1 MEDNGLK
8 IKNIKAG
15 TLYGYNLGI
24 RDRFESND
32 AVFNKSLFSIFLEKN
47 GLSSYKDVST
57 RDIICLDFDF
67 GSRSYEEEVAR
78 VEHMITTEKLKDEVD
93 EERLKSLEKVL
104 KKVND
109 NKEKYVKKSKEEIRE
124 DFYQY
129 GVPVKYHK
137 LIKSTGEIKET
148 IINYKMLYRNSS
160 KAKLG
165 QVMFINSKLYKKSY
179 DWLTMGL
186 GKKMG
191 NGEAKIVEMAAYA
204 PLTTSTI
211 IDTMN
216 IPVENILILKD
227 QDSLFRTIANVVRA
241 EEYDAQERVIDEEK
255 TEENRLK
262 AIEKGK
268 LDECGFP
275 IYKRRW
281 KTVSVKRKKCV
292 VSKEETHVKN
302 TIWDG
307 MALIEA
313 DELPE
318 WVNGMALLRNHFF
331 KACAFKSYLQKF
343 FYDWCL
349 ENDHDYNTYEVE
361 DMFGIKHKVKDI
373 KMITTDNAIK
383 WLKFKELM
391 GDTLQ
396 ESYLYWCDRINDD
409 DSMFGIVKTDHK
421 SKLGDVQQMSYQM
434 INTLPCEKEDIK
446 ELSSQSISYVELL
459 KTDNDEFER
468 FLRTNA
474 NEINH
479 YEMMADLYKHNHE
492 FANSK
497 WFRYEKRQI
506 IRSYV
511 DRLRRGK
518 ITLNAD
524 NLTACGNPYALLM
537 YSVGDDFT
545 KDITLNKEDGV
556 IQCYTTRFTDGE
568 YLCAIRNPHNSPNN
582 ICYLHNT
589 YSKEMAKYFPFSDN
603 IIAINCIESDIQ
615 DRANGCD
622 YDSDFF
628 YVTNNPV
635 MVRCAKKAY
644 NEYPTVVNKLKE
656 SGITYKNNLL
666 EYAKMD
672 NKFSKSKMGIG
683 ESSNLAQLAMTYY
696 WNDMSNK
703 ELYDNFIILAVLAQV
718 VIDGCKREYEVD
730 ALAEIER
737 IKRMD
742 CMTKNKEEVIS
753 GKVRKVKRDLPMF
766 MKYTKDVPM
775 SSNGNSR
782 EYEDIKSDRER
793 LENRIDSDMI
803 CPMNWLQECLDEI
816 KQMNCKDTTDTKE
829 FFVKMEGRARR
840 EQVSKVIKIVQQ
852 YDAFTRVYNSSC
864 DNDDDLLFEK
874 LNDTVCELLQIRNIS
889 LCVFNRIIETA
900 LGIKYNPKD
909 NNNKYIRDNIKYTR
923 KLLNCLYKIN
933 KNKFLLNFV
942 EK

>member
-1 MEDNGLK
+1 MNDNGLK

-47 GLSSYKDVST
+47 GLSSYKDIST

-78 VEHMITTEKLKDEVD
+78 VECMIGTEKAKEEVD
-93 EERLKSLEKVL
+93 KDRVESLTTVL
-104 KKVND
+104 SKIHANKDKYIKKTKD
-109 NKEKYVKKSKEEIRE
+109 DIRE

-129 GVPVKYHK
+129 GVPVKYHQ
-137 LIKSTGEIKET
+137 LVKSTGEIKET
-148 IINYKMLYRNSS
+148 TINYKMLYRNSS

-165 QVMFINSKLYKKSY
+165 QVMFINSKLYRKAY

-191 NGEAKIVEMAAYA
+191 NGDAKIVEMAAYA

-227 QDSLFRTIANVVRA
+227 QDSLFKTIANVVRA
-241 EEYDAQERVIDEEK
+241 EEYITQEKVIDEEK
-255 TEENRLK
+255 TEANRLK
-262 AIEKGK
+262 AIEQGK

-275 IYKRRW
+275 IYKKKW
-281 KTVSVKRKKCV
+281 KKINVKKKKCV
-292 VSKEETHVKN
+292 VSEEETYVKN
-302 TIWDG
+302 TMWDG

-313 DELPE
+313 DELPK

-331 KACAFKSYLQKF
+331 KSCAFKSYLQKF

-349 ENDHDYNTYEVE
+349 ENGYDYDTYEVE
-361 DMFGIKHKVKDI
+361 DMFGIKHRIKDI
-373 KMITTDNAIK
+373 KMITTDNSIK
-383 WLKFKELM
+383 WLKFKEFM

-396 ESYLYWCDRINDD
+396 EAYQYWCDRINEDG
-409 DSMFGIVKTDHK
+409 SMFGIVKTDHK

-434 INTLPCEKEDIK
+434 INTLPCAKEDVE
-446 ELSSQSISYVELL
+446 ELSSESVSYVELL
-459 KTDNDEFER
+459 KTNNDEFEK
-468 FLRTNA
+468 FLRNNA

-479 YEMMADLYKHNHE
+479 YEMMADLYNHNHE

-511 DRLRRGK
+511 DRLRKGK

-524 NLTACGNPYALLM
+524 NLTVCGNPYALLM

-545 KDITLNKEDGV
+545 KDVTLNKEEGV
-556 IQCYTTRFTDGE
+556 IQCYTTRFDDGE

-582 ICYLHNT
+582 ICYLRNT
-589 YSKEMAKYFPFSDN
+589 YSREMAKYFPFSDN
-603 IIAINCIESDIQ
+603 IIAVNCINSDIQ

-622 YDSDFF
+622 FDSDFF
-628 YVTNNPV
+628 YVTNNSV

-644 NEYPTVVNKLKE
+644 EEYPTVVNKLKE

-696 WNDMSNK
+696 WNDISNK

-737 IKRMD
+737 IKRME
-742 CMTKNKEEVIS
+742 CMDKYKEEIVK
-753 GKVRKVKRDLPMF
+753 GKIKKVKKDLPLF
-766 MKYTKDVPM
+766 MKYTKDVPI
-775 SSNGNSR
+775 STNGVTR
-782 EYEDIKSDRER
+782 DYEDVKDDRNK
-793 LENRIDSDMI
+793 LENRIDEDMI
-803 CPMNWLQECLDEI
+803 CPMNWLQECLDGI
-816 KQMNCKDTTDTKE
+816 KQMSTKGSLDTKE
-829 FFVKMEGRARR
+829 FFVKMEGFGNSR
-840 EQVSKVIKIVQQ
+840 QMSKITKIIITYDNYVRNNEYTDDELKVKTDEVLKNVCDIKIG
-852 YDAFTRVYNSSC
+852 
-864 DNDDDLLFEK
+864 
-874 LNDTVCELLQIRNIS
+874 NI
-889 LCVFNRIIETA
+889 VTFNRLIETA
-900 LGIKYNPKD
+900 LDIKFKSDKYKNSNPR
-909 NNNKYIRDNIKYTR
+909 YVR
-923 KLLNCLYKIN
+923 KFLNVLYKYD
-933 KNKFLLNFV
+933 KDKFLINFN
-942 EK
+942 KI

>member
-1 MEDNGLK
+1 MKDNGLK

-15 TLYGYNLGI
+15 TLYGYNLGV

-47 GLSSYKDVST
+47 GLSSYKDIST

-67 GSRSYEEEVAR
+67 GSRSYEEEVSR
-78 VEHMITTEKLKDEVD
+78 VEYMINIEKSKDEVD
-93 EERLKSLEKVL
+93 KDRVASLTTVL
-104 KKVND
+104 SKIHT
-109 NKEKYVKKSKEEIRE
+109 NKYKYVKKTKEEIRE

-148 IINYKMLYRNSS
+148 TINYKMLYRNSS

-191 NGEAKIVEMAAYA
+191 DGDAKIVEMAAYA

-211 IDTMN
+211 VDTIH

-227 QDSLFRTIANVVRA
+227 QDSLFKTIANVVRA
-241 EEYDAQERVIDEEK
+241 EEYDTQEKIIDEEK
-255 TEENRLK
+255 TEINRLK
-262 AIEKGK
+262 AIEQEK

-275 IYKRRW
+275 IYKKKW
-281 KTVSVKRKKCV
+281 KTINVKKKKCV
-292 VSKEETHVKN
+292 VSKEETYVKN

-313 DELPE
+313 DCLPN
-318 WVNGMALLRNHFF
+318 WINGMALLRNHFF
-331 KACAFKSYLQKF
+331 KDCAFKSYLQKF

-349 ENDHDYNTYEVE
+349 ENGYDYDTYEVE
-361 DMFGIKHKVKDI
+361 DMFGINHRLKDI

-396 ESYLYWCDRINDD
+396 EAYQYWCDKINEDG
-409 DSMFGIVKTDHK
+409 SIFGIVKTDHK

-434 INTLPCEKEDIK
+434 INTLPCTKEDIK
-446 ELSSQSISYVELL
+446 ELSNESVSYVELL
-459 KTDNDEFER
+459 KTNNDEFEK
-468 FLRTNA
+468 FLRSNA

-479 YEMMADLYKHNHE
+479 YEMMADLYNHNHD

-511 DRLRRGK
+511 DRLRGGK

-524 NLTACGNPYALLM
+524 NLTACGNPYALLL

-545 KDITLNKEDGV
+545 KDTTLNKEDDV
-556 IQCYTTRFTDGE
+556 IQCYTTRFKDDE
-568 YLCAIRNPHNSPNN
+568 RLCAIRNPHNSPNN
-582 ICYLHNT
+582 ICYLRNT
-589 YSKEMAKYFPFSDN
+589 YSEEMARYFPFSDN
-603 IIAINCIESDIQ
+603 IIAINSINSDIQ

-644 NEYPTVVNKLKE
+644 SEYPTVVNKLKE

-666 EYAKMD
+666 EYANMD

-730 ALAEIER
+730 ALAEIQR
-737 IKRMD
+737 IKKME
-742 CMTKNKEEVIS
+742 CMTKTKEELVN
-753 GKVRKVKRDLPMF
+753 GKLKKVKKDLPMF
-766 MKYTKDVPM
+766 MKYTKDVPT
-775 SSNGNSR
+775 STNGSIR
-782 EYEDIKSDRER
+782 DYEDIKNDREK
-793 LENRIDSDMI
+793 LENRIDLDMM
-803 CPMNWLQECLDEI
+803 CPMNWLQEYLDGI
-816 KQMNCKDTTDTKE
+816 KQMSTKGCMDTKE
-829 FFVKMEGRARR
+829 FFVKMIGKADNK
-840 EQVSKVIKIVQQ
+840 QMSKIRKIIEDYDLFVKNLVGLDDDEMCMELEDKHTSVMLELNKIKIGNMI
-852 YDAFTRVYNSSC
+852 T
-864 DNDDDLLFEK
+864 
-874 LNDTVCELLQIRNIS
+874 I
-889 LCVFNRIIETA
+889 NRIIETA
-900 LGIKYNPKD
+900 LD
-909 NNNKYIRDNIKYTR
+909 LDVLSNKKSVNKTNVKYTR
-923 KLLNCLYKIN
+923 KFLNCLYKMD
-933 KNKFLLNFV
+933 KQRFLLNFC
-942 EK
+942 